1 MQGCLQSQQTGYR
14 RKIKQAAGTIAVEI
28 YVLYYHIQYRG
39 MLQVQGSLVQ
49 RLGGALKE
57 MFNAKINLHIAH
69 RKMLK

>member
-39 MLQVQGSLVQ
+39 MLQLQGSLIL
-49 RLGGALKE
+49 RLGGVLRE
-57 MFNAKINLHIAH
+57 MFKAKLICI
-69 RKMLK
+69 